1 MKHPMTDQQKAY
13 IYAGLTVLIWSTV
26 ASAFKISLRYL
37 TPLQLL
43 LWADIFSMVCLL
55 LILIFQKKLLL
66 LFRYSQKDLIRAGM
80 LGVLN
85 PFLYYVVLFAAYD
98 LLPAQ
103 EAQPLNYT
111 WAITLSLLSVPLLGQ
126 RITWMDAVAIAIS
139 YFGVLVISTHENPF
153 SLQFS
158 DPIGVAL
165 ALGSTVIWA
174 LYWIYNTKDANDP
187 VAGLFLNFAI
197 AFPFIL
203 VACFFFSDPLP
214 GSWKGLIGSIYVG
227 FFEMGIAFV
236 LWLTAMKLTAS
247 TARISTLIFFSP
259 FLSLVFISFLVGEA
273 IRMSTITGL
282 IFIVAGNGL
291 QQMRRSGELKN
302 RSSKLKSGKSRR
314 LKAEDDR

>member
-43 LWADIFSMVCLL
+43 LWADIFSVVCLL

-111 WAITLSLLSVPLLGQ
+111 WAITLSLFSVPLLRQ
-126 RITWMDAVAIAIS
+126 RLRWLDAAAIAIS
-139 YFGVLVISTHENPF
+139 YFGVLVISTRGNPF

-158 DPIGVAL
+158 SAAGVAL
-165 ALGSTVIWA
+165 ALGSTVIWS
-174 LYWIYNTKDANDP
+174 LYWIYNTKDPNDP
-187 VAGLFLNFAI
+187 VAGLFLNFAL

-203 VACFFFSDPLP
+203 CACCFFSDPLP
-214 GSWKGLIGSIYVG
+214 DSWKGFGGALYVG
-227 FFEMGIAFV
+227 FFEMGISFV
-236 LWLTAMKLTAS
+236 LWLSAMKLTLSA
-247 TARISTLIFFSP
+247 ARISTLIFFSP
-259 FLSLVFISFLVGEA
+259 FLSLVFINFFVGET

-291 QQMRRSGELKN
+291 QQMRG
-302 RSSKLKSGKSRR
+302 SSKR
-314 LKAEDDR
+314 KARS

>member
-66 LFRYSQKDLIRAGM
+66 LFRYSPKDFIRAGM

-111 WAITLSLLSVPLLGQ
+111 WAITLSLFSVPLLRQ
-126 RITWMDAVAIAIS
+126 RLRWRDAAAIAIS
-139 YFGVLVISTHENPF
+139 YFGVLVISTHGNPF

-158 DPIGVAL
+158 SAAGVAL
-165 ALGSTVIWA
+165 ALGSTVIWS
-174 LYWIYNTKDANDP
+174 LYWIYNTKDTNDP
-187 VAGLFLNFAI
+187 VAGLFLNFAL

-203 VACFFFSDPLP
+203 TACCFFSDPLP
-214 GSWKGLIGSIYVG
+214 DSWKGFGGALYVG
-227 FFEMGIAFV
+227 FFEMGISFV
-236 LWLTAMKLTAS
+236 LWLTAMKLTLS

-259 FLSLVFISFLVGEA
+259 FLSLVFINFLVGET

-291 QQMRRSGELKN
+291 QQMRG
-302 RSSKLKSGKSRR
+302 SSKR
-314 LKAEDDR
+314 KARS